1 MLPNNEKAEW
11 KILAKCGGSGGGVSE
26 GRSDYSQGIGR
37 GLGGGRV
44 NASTHV
50 PVPEQLRPG
59 RGRGI
64 PARVSSAENDG

>member
-11 KILAKCGGSGGGVSE
+11 KIRAKCGGGVSV

-50 PVPEQLRPG
+50 PVPEQLGRG